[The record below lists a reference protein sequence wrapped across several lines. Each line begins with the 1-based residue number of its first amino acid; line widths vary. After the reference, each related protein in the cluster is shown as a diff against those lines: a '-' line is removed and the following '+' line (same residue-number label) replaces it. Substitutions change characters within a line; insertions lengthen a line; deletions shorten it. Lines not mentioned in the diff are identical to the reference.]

1 MAYTKNK
8 SQGSVFKPMTGMQ
21 RSIQS
26 DTGVSNSTNEFY
38 ELEPAEVMDVILDD
52 QHSRFNNYSDIGSIV
67 ARPCFSEYDVDREFL
82 KVYKPLDMNI
92 KDIPVVGEYVIVMEY
107 FNRQY
112 YTQKINILS
121 NINNGMMPGKSF
133 NLNPIEKKPSGKA
146 SSDYKKNNSTGIAK
160 VNKDFYKQ
168 LFSEYPFL
176 PRIDLAPI
184 EQKLGEVVY
193 NGRFG
198 QSIRFGAS
206 GEREEAYTSP
216 NMIFKV
222 GQRLDAT
229 EDEFNYTKNGLKPI
243 KEDINLDGTSLSL
256 TTLEEVPLIPA
267 TIESDIHYQRL
278 KDNVPEK
285 FDGKQIILNSDRL
298 IFNTKRGQLMCFSK
312 LSQYF
317 CTEEK
322 YIVDSL
328 LGININSPAPIIIST
343 EDKTIINSPEIYLGT
358 TDEENPS
365 QDEPIVKGE
374 TLKGLLE
381 ELIDLILKTQF
392 VNGAGPASIN
402 PGNIAQYT
410 AIKSKLM
417 NMLSTQNY
425 TI

>member
-8 SQGSVFKPMTGMQ
+8 SKSSVFQGLTGLAK
-21 RSIQS
+21 SIQTDKGQGQIRS
-26 DTGVSNSTNEFY
+26 EFY
-38 ELEPAEVMDVILDD
+38 ELEPAEVIDVILDD
-52 QHSRFNNYSDIGSIV
+52 KHPKFQNYTDIGSIT
-67 ARPCFSEYDVDREFL
+67 ARPCFSEYDAERSIL
-82 KVYKPLDMNI
+82 KTYKPLDMNI
-92 KDIPVVGEYVIVMEY
+92 KDYPVVGEYVIVAEY
-107 FNRQY
+107 F
-112 YTQKINILS
+112 TQKFYTRRLNLS
-121 NINNGMMPGKSF
+121 STVNNGVQPGKSF
-133 NLNPIEKKPSGKA
+133 NLANNDKKTTSVD
-146 SSDYKKNNSTGIAK
+146 SYKKNNSTGIAK
-160 VNKDFYKQ
+160 GDEDFYKK
-168 LFSEYPFL
+168 LFDEYPFL
-176 PRIDLAPI
+176 PRIDLAPV
-184 EQKLGEVVY
+184 EQKLGDITF
-193 NGRFG
+193 NGRYG
-198 QSIRFGAS
+198 QSIKFGAS

-229 EDEFNYTKNGLKPI
+229 EEEFDFVKNGLKPI
-243 KEDINLDGTSLSL
+243 KEDINLDGTSMML
-256 TTLEEVPLIPA
+256 TTLEEVSLIPA
-267 TIESDIHYQRL
+267 TIDSDVHYQRF

-298 IFNTKRGQLMCFSK
+298 IFNTKKSQFMCFSK

-328 LGININSPAPIIIST
+328 LGVNINSPAPIIIST
-343 EDKTIINSPEIYLGT
+343 ENKTVINSPEIYLGA

-381 ELIDLILKTQF
+381 ELIDLVTKTQF
-392 VNGAGPASIN
+392 INGAGPASMN

-410 AIKSKLM
+410 AIKSKLTTI
-417 NMLSTQNY
+417 LSTQNY

>member
-1 MAYTKNK
+1 MAYVKNK
-8 SQGSVFKPMTGMQ
+8 SRGAVFQGLTGMQ
-21 RSIQS
+21 KSIQTDKGES
-26 DTGVSNSTNEFY
+26 QIRSEFY
-38 ELEPAEVMDVILDD
+38 ELEPAEVVSVILDESHPQFSD
-52 QHSRFNNYSDIGSIV
+52 YTDIGTII
-67 ARPCFSEYDVDREFL
+67 ARPCFSEYDSEAGAL
-82 KVYKPLDMNI
+82 SKYKPLDMNI
-92 KDIPVVGEYVIVMEY
+92 KDYPVAGEYVITVHY
-107 FNRQY
+107 FTKKF
-112 YTQKINILS
+112 YTQKLNMVGTV
-121 NINNGMMPGKSF
+121 NNGVEPGKSV
-133 NLNPIEKKPSGKA
+133 NLNQPTTPTGNSN
-146 SSDYKKNNSTGIAK
+146 DYKKNNSTGISKTNEDYYA
-160 VNKDFYKQ
+160 N
-168 LFSEYPFL
+168 LFNEYPFL
-176 PRIDLAPI
+176 PRPDLAPV
-184 EQKLGEVVY
+184 EQKLGEIIF

-198 QSIRFGAS
+198 QSIKFGTD
-206 GEREEAYTSP
+206 GEREEAYLSP
-216 NMIFKV
+216 NITFKV

-229 EDEFNYTKNGLKPI
+229 EEEFNADDNGLKPI
-243 KEDINLDGTSLSL
+243 KEDINLDGTSMML

-267 TIESDIHYQRL
+267 TIESDVHYQRL

-298 IFNTKRGQLMCFSK
+298 IFNTKKSQFMCFSK

-343 EDKTIINSPEIYLGT
+343 ENKTVINSPEIYLGA

-381 ELIDLILKTQF
+381 ELIDLVTKTQF
-392 VNGAGPASIN
+392 INGAGPASMN

-410 AIKSKLM
+410 AIKSKLTTI
-417 NMLSTQNY
+417 LSTQNY